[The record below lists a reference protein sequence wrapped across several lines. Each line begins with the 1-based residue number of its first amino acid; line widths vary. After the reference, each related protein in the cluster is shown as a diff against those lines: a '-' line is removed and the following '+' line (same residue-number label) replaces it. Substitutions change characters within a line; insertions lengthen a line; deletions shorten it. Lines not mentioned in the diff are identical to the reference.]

1 MRLVVLCHPFAARR
15 YTLRNAFAR
24 RRGNQMKKLIRQP
37 VPVGAASTL
46 RYPTFV
52 LRKGMPGE
60 IIGVEGTRPAHYTVK
75 FWPNGLDGGT
85 VIIPD
90 LIGAHLV
97 EA

>member
-1 MRLVVLCHPFAARR
+1 MRLVVLYHPFTAPR

-37 VPVGAASTL
+37 VPVAAASTL

-52 LRKGMPGE
+52 LRKGTPGE
-60 IIGVEGTRPAHYTVK
+60 IIGVEGTRPTHYTVK

-85 VIIPD
+85 VTIPD